1 MVKKKQKESRIS
13 QPYAIALLILLY
25 ACQGIPIGLVFG
37 TINILLKKFLSYS
50 ELAIFSLASYPYS
63 LKLFWSPLVDAF
75 YFKGKRRRSWIVPIQ
90 IIMGV
95 LLYFTSFE
103 IDNMIPTD
111 NFKDHQGFNINT
123 FTAFWF
129 FVIFLAA
136 TQDIAVDALALTI
149 LDEEN
154 KSYASTCQTIG
165 INIGYFTSFT
175 IFMAL
180 NSVPFSK
187 GYIYYYLYD
196 KSNIPDDPILTLGQ
210 YIYGCSILYI
220 LSGFALMFVK
230 EPDTEEKMSVKAIY
244 SEMLAI
250 CKVKHIKQFIFFLLL
265 NKIAFICQDTITA
278 LKLMDKG
285 FKQEDLALAVLID
298 FPIQMV
304 LGVLIA
310 KWSSGDLPLRPWK
323 LSYIGRLFMAF
334 IIPLFVFYIP
344 VEASL
349 SNSTFILV
357 IFCTILSSFFSNS
370 QFISISAF
378 ISQVADPRI
387 VNLKLI

>member
-1 MVKKKQKESRIS
+1 MSTRFLNNVPSCYRKLVQFLYLMSQLFFKLCSMGKQLKSNKPKMS
-13 QPYAIALLILLY
+13 QSFAIGLLILLY

-50 ELAIFSLASYPYS
+50 ELAVFSLASYPYS
-63 LKLFWSPLVDAF
+63 LKLFWSPFVDAF
-75 YFKGKRRRSWIVPIQ
+75 YIKGKRRRSWIVPIQ

-95 LLYFTSFE
+95 LLYFTSFH
-103 IDNMIPTD
+103 IDSMIPSD
-111 NFKDHQGFNINT
+111 DFKDHTGFNINT

-129 FVIFLAA
+129 FVILLAA

-180 NSVPFSK
+180 NSVPFSQ
-187 GYIYYYLYD
+187 GYVYYYLYD
-196 KSNIPDDPILTLGQ
+196 KELIPKDPILTLGE
-210 YIYGCSILYI
+210 YIYGCSIIYI
-220 LSGFALMFVK
+220 VSGFALMFVK
-230 EPDTEEKMSVKAIY
+230 EPLLEEEMSVVGIY
-244 SEMLAI
+244 NEMINI
-250 CKVKHIKQFIFFLLL
+250 CKVKHIKQFIVFLLI

-298 FPIQMV
+298 FPIQMI
-304 LGVLIA
+304 LGVYIA
-310 KWSSGDLPLRPWK
+310 RLSSGNKPLK
-323 LSYIGRLFMAF
+323 
-334 IIPLFVFYIP
+334 P
-344 VEASL
+344 VVKT
-349 SNSTFILV
+349 N
-357 IFCTILSSFFSNS
+357 
-370 QFISISAF
+370 
-378 ISQVADPRI
+378 I
-387 VNLKLI
+387 VEVCIHW

>member
-1 MVKKKQKESRIS
+1 MKQKSKIS
-13 QPYAIALLILLY
+13 QPFAIFLLILLY
-25 ACQGIPIGLVFG
+25 ACQGVPIGLVFG

-63 LKLFWSPLVDAF
+63 LKLFWSPIVDAF

-95 LLYFTSFE
+95 LLYFTSLE
-103 IDNMIPTD
+103 IDTVIPTD
-111 NFKDHQGFNINT
+111 NFQDHAGFDIYL

-136 TQDIAVDALALTI
+136 TQDIAVDALALSI
-149 LDEEN
+149 LNDEN
-154 KSYASTCQTIG
+154 TSYASTCQTIG

-180 NSVPFSK
+180 NSVAFSK
-187 GYIYYYLYD
+187 NYIYYYFYEP
-196 KSNIPDDPILTLGQ
+196 SSIPIDPILTLGQ
-210 YIYGCSILYI
+210 YMYGCSVLYV
-220 LSGFALMFVK
+220 LSGFALMFVN
-230 EPDTEEKMSVKAIY
+230 EPDIEEEMSVAAIY
-244 SEMLAI
+244 SEMKDI
-250 CKVKHIKQFIFFLLL
+250 CKVEHITKFIIFLLV

-310 KWSSGDLPLRPWK
+310 RLSSGDTPLKP
-323 LSYIGRLFMAF
+323 
-334 IIPLFVFYIP
+334 VF
-344 VEASL
+344 
-349 SNSTFILV
+349 
-357 IFCTILSSFFSNS
+357 
-370 QFISISAF
+370 
-378 ISQVADPRI
+378 
-387 VNLKLI
+387 